1 MSLFS
6 KKTKEEAKEVNEE
19 PRDDYVEFGNMVHIA
34 DGTKITITHRVYNVT
49 FDEMLA
55 RVGGITSDKENGN
68 AFIVQQF
75 MTLKEHDEMVAKHSR
90 HDRHLDN

>member
-6 KKTKEEAKEVNEE
+6 KKTKEEA
-19 PRDDYVEFGNMVHIA
+19 RDDYIELGTMAHIS
-34 DGTKITITHRVYNVT
+34 DGSQITIFNEVYNVT

-55 RVGGITSDKENGN
+55 RIGKVTANKENGN

-90 HDRHLDN
+90 HDRRLDN

>member
-6 KKTKEEAKEVNEE
+6 KKTKEEAKEE

-34 DGTKITITHRVYNVT
+34 DGTKITITNRVYNVT

-55 RVGGITSDKENGN
+55 RVGGITSTREEGN

>member
-75 MTLKEHDEMVAKHSR
+75 MTLKEHNEMIDSNRRKK
-90 HDRHLDN
+90 HLDN

>member
-19 PRDDYVEFGNMVHIA
+19 PRDNYIELGTTAHIS
-34 DGTKITITHRVYNVT
+34 DGSQITITNKVYNVT

-55 RVGGITSDKENGN
+55 RVGKVTGNKENGY

>member
-6 KKTKEEAKEVNEE
+6 KKLKEEAKEE
-19 PRDDYVEFGNMVHIA
+19 PRDDYVEFGNTVHIA

-75 MTLKEHDEMVAKHSR
+75 MTLKEHNEMIDSNRRKK
-90 HDRHLDN
+90 HLDN

>member
-6 KKTKEEAKEVNEE
+6 KKLKEEAKEE

-55 RVGGITSDKENGN
+55 RVGGITSTREEGN

>member
-6 KKTKEEAKEVNEE
+6 KKTKEETKEVNEE
-19 PRDDYVEFGNMVHIA
+19 PRDNYIELGTTAHIS
-34 DGTKITITHRVYNVT
+34 DGTKITITHNVYGAT

-75 MTLKEHDEMVAKHSR
+75 MTLKEHNEMIDSNRRKK
-90 HDRHLDN
+90 HLDN

>member
-6 KKTKEEAKEVNEE
+6 KKTKEEAKEEL
-19 PRDDYVEFGNMVHIA
+19 RDDYVEFGNMVHIS
-34 DGTKITITHRVYNVT
+34 DGSQITITNKVYNVT

-55 RVGGITSDKENGN
+55 RIGKVTADKENGN

-90 HDRHLDN
+90 HDRRLDN

>member
-6 KKTKEEAKEVNEE
+6 KKTKEEA
-19 PRDDYVEFGNMVHIA
+19 RDDYIEFGNMAHITDDIKVTVA
-34 DGTKITITHRVYNVT
+34 NKVYNVT

-55 RVGGITSDKENGN
+55 RVGKVTGNKENGY